1 MQVGGLNWRS
11 AAIPG
16 SSGDTIGGASAC
28 VSEHRGKLSGDHGLS
43 SSAHVLVWFSKGVPI
58 LMQQH
63 ARQQVIR
70 FGLDRALALLALWS
84 ASLLMLSTRSQAGPG
99 LHATCGLAASS
110 ADSRVEGEAAG
121 FGETDEVAVEAKVSQ
136 PSSVK
141 EPLRL
146 ERGENRQSILVP
158 RDEELVYDVHVGWG
172 IIGAA
177 LGTVTMSSGVERYR
191 PNLLLPQPGDKEAG
205 ERYTC
210 WMKAHAYGKHL
221 LYTMDATLESRI
233 QPQEWPRV
241 VYRSTQSG
249 SENRRREL
257 LVGKKKDG
265 IWASYRKDTSRGAPS
280 GTRIW
285 REPVEKE
292 VPEDAVD
299 MISAVYLARTAI
311 ADGLS
316 EVRFPLI
323 DKLDLWN
330 MTIKR
335 GEASIQETPLGKFRV
350 VQVLIDPKPFVG
362 EDVDEER
369 VERFE
374 GLFGLQGQVG
384 IWMHEGTGVPVRIQ
398 GILPVGVL
406 ELEVDITLTKY
417 KGTPEAFVPESES
430 GSDG

>member
-1 MQVGGLNWRS
+1 
-11 AAIPG
+11 
-16 SSGDTIGGASAC
+16 
-28 VSEHRGKLSGDHGLS
+28 
-43 SSAHVLVWFSKGVPI
+43 
-58 LMQQH
+58 MQQH
-63 ARQQVIR
+63 AQQQVLRI
-70 FGLDRALALLALWS
+70 GLGRALALTALG
-84 ASLLMLSTRSQAGPG
+84 AAGLFFLSTRSQAAPG
-99 LHATCGLAASS
+99 FDAASEIV
-110 ADSRVEGEAAG
+110 ASRTNSPAHAGAAVAG
-121 FGETDEVAVEAKVSQ
+121 DTDEVTVEAKAPQ
-136 PSSVK
+136 PSANK
-141 EPLRL
+141 GPLRL
-146 ERGENRQSILVP
+146 ERGEDRQGILVP

-191 PNLLLPQPGDKEAG
+191 PNLLLPQPGDKESG

-257 LVGKKKDG
+257 LIGKKQDG

-292 VPEDAVD
+292 VPADAVD

-311 ADGLS
+311 AEGIA
-316 EVRFPLI
+316 EVKFPLI
-323 DKLDLWN
+323 DKLELWD

-335 GEASIQETPLGKFRV
+335 GEASIHETPLGKFRV
-350 VQVLIDPKPFVG
+350 VQVLIEPKPFAG
-362 EDVDEER
+362 EDVDEES

-384 IWMHEGTGVPVRIQ
+384 IWMHEGTGVPVHIQ
-398 GILPVGVL
+398 GILPVGML
-406 ELEVDITLTKY
+406 ELEVDITLTEY
-417 KGTPEAFVPESES
+417 KGTPEAFVPEPES